1 MPAVD
6 SAAYDSVV
14 SFLVDVNE
22 GLVEISTASF
32 EDINSNAGTPLV
44 IIQDGEALPN
54 DSLKYNVILTS
65 VQIDSQSYTF
75 SPFKIDSLKAKVL
88 FDQLSYT
95 SVTVMDKYALVEV
108 IQAEF
113 VAIENSQFA
122 NNTSPESRDI
132 YLDGFSNFQ
141 VKNTTFTGNEG
152 EKDQDNFEGFSNVV
166 MLSCSE
172 IIISNCSFSQN
183 HNVEKGS
190 SLVALGTELSVQTS
204 TFSGNSAK
212 LGAIYL
218 DQGSSLMI
226 EESE

>member
-14 SFLVDVNE
+14 SFLVEVNE

-32 EDINSNAGTPLV
+32 EDINSNADTPLV
-44 IIQDGEALPN
+44 IIQDGEVPIN
-54 DSLKYNVILTS
+54 DSLEYNVVLAH
-65 VQIDSQSYTF
+65 VQINSQSYTF
-75 SPFKIDSLKAKVL
+75 SPFKIDSSKVKVL

-95 SVTVMDKYALVEV
+95 SVTVLSKYALVEV

-113 VAIENSQFA
+113 IAIENSQFA
-122 NNTSPESRDI
+122 NNTSPEARDI

-141 VKNTTFTGNEG
+141 IKNTTFVGNEG
-152 EKDQDNFEGFSNVV
+152 EKGQNNFEGFSNVV

-172 IIISNCSFSQN
+172 IIISNCSFSKN
-183 HNVEKGS
+183 YNVEKGA
-190 SLVALGTELSVQTS
+190 SLVALGTELNVQSS

-218 DQGSSLMI
+218 DQGSSLTI